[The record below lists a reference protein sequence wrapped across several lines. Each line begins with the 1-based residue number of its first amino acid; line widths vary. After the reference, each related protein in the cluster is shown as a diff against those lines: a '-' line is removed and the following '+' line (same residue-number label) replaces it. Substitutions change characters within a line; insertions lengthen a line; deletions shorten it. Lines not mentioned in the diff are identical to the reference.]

1 MKVKPYLPCVEK
13 ALERYAFF
21 ATKRNKGKE
30 GNEMTSGETLI
41 EQLIRHEGL
50 KLKPY
55 KCTSGK
61 LTIGVGR
68 NLDDVGITKEEALYL
83 LRNDVSRCMIECKL
97 KIPVFDLLNN
107 VRQNVLLNMCFQMGI
122 SGLLKFKK
130 FLSSLEKQ
138 DFDNAAEE
146 MLKSKWAGQTPNRA
160 KELSGV
166 IKKGGV

>member
-1 MKVKPYLPCVEK
+1 
-13 ALERYAFF
+13 
-21 ATKRNKGKE
+21 
-30 GNEMTSGETLI
+30 MTLSETLL
-41 EQLIRHEGL
+41 EQLMRHEGL
-50 KLKPY
+50 RLKTY

-68 NLDDVGITKEEALYL
+68 NLDDVGITKEEAMYL
-83 LRNDVSRCMIECKL
+83 LKNDISRCMIECKL

-130 FLSSLEKQ
+130 FLSFLEKQ
-138 DFDNAAEE
+138 DFDSAAEE
-146 MLKSKWAGQTPNRA
+146 MLKSKWAEQTPNRA

-166 IKKGGV
+166 IKKGGI